1 MNIEG
6 ENNLRIFKI
15 VMMISAAAAFI
26 MLSVL
31 ISTKLYPVMNE
42 LAASPQKMM
51 ELKSWIESYGLW
63 GSMILMAVQVLQVI
77 VSVVPGG
84 PVQILFG
91 MIYGTWK
98 GLLFSLGGMFA
109 GSMIV
114 FFLIRAF
121 KYRFI
126 TLFISREKLDE
137 YRFLK
142 DSPKLEKILAALFL
156 IPGVPKDTLVY
167 YAALTEL
174 SMKKF
179 IFIAVIMRIPSML
192 FSTLI
197 GDNLGMGNLEGGLWI
212 LAALCIAGIAGMIY
226 HRYFIRIST
235 AKKSFQD
242 AI

>member
-84 PVQILFG
+84 PVQ
-91 MIYGTWK
+91 
-98 GLLFSLGGMFA
+98 
-109 GSMIV
+109 
-114 FFLIRAF
+114 
-121 KYRFI
+121 
-126 TLFISREKLDE
+126 
-137 YRFLK
+137 
-142 DSPKLEKILAALFL
+142 
-156 IPGVPKDTLVY
+156 
-167 YAALTEL
+167 
-174 SMKKF
+174 
-179 IFIAVIMRIPSML
+179 
-192 FSTLI
+192 
-197 GDNLGMGNLEGGLWI
+197 
-212 LAALCIAGIAGMIY
+212 
-226 HRYFIRIST
+226 RYCSG
-235 AKKSFQD
+235 
-242 AI
+242 